1 MKKKGS
7 FFAKMC
13 ISLQA
18 QKSRLQRINKT
29 IKARKFFWHKIC
41 MDKKSIIGDKNMAL
55 SIFTPS
61 VTGMNSQSHALE
73 TVSTNIANINT
84 VGYKSSETMFYTL
97 LGSTPVVKGNAA
109 SGLQST
115 RTDINGVGYYD
126 RTFVTS
132 QGQVVASNNSFD
144 VAINGNSNAFFTVR
158 DSYSGDEYYTRA
170 GNFRIQLSGGVPY
183 LVANNGMR
191 VQGYPANEDGSFG
204 SSIEDIVLEY
214 PEKIPANPTSK
225 VQIGANVPADGVE
238 NSSYGIMIY
247 GPNDNGANM
256 SMVFHKVEGK
266 ANAWTLSFEMEG
278 ATVTTAEPIEVQF
291 SSDGKLLS
299 PTDFDIDVAWAD
311 GSSNTIAMNIENMTQ
326 YAGSSGIANIKQD
339 GKEGGAFKEA
349 SIGKNGIVSALYSN
363 GQTVNLGKLALSS
376 FAAPDNLTAI
386 SGTLFEANGASG
398 NAVLIED
405 GGNYL
410 QPQALEQSTTNV
422 EKEFSKMVVIQRAY
436 GMNSSSFSVADEML
450 QVVRDLKS

>member
-1 MKKKGS
+1 
-7 FFAKMC
+7 
-13 ISLQA
+13 
-18 QKSRLQRINKT
+18 
-29 IKARKFFWHKIC
+29 
-41 MDKKSIIGDKNMAL
+41 MAL

-61 VTGMNSQSHALE
+61 VTGMDSQSHALE

-126 RTFVTS
+126 RTLITS
-132 QGQVVASNNSFD
+132 QGQVVASDSNFD
-144 VAINGNSNAFFTVR
+144 VAINGNNNAFFTVR

-170 GNFRIQLSGGVPY
+170 GNFRLQLSDGLPY

-191 VQGYPANEDGSFG
+191 VQGYPANEDGTFG
-204 SSIEDIVLEY
+204 TAIEDIVLEY
-214 PEKIPANPTSK
+214 PEKIPATPTTT

-238 NSSYGIMIY
+238 NSSYGIAVY
-247 GPNDNGANM
+247 GPEDNSGNM
-256 SMVFHKVEGK
+256 SMIFHKVEGK
-266 ANAWTLSFEMEG
+266 LNSWTVSFEMNG
-278 ATVTTAEPIEVQF
+278 ATVTSAEPIEVLF
-291 SSDGKLLS
+291 GNDGKLIS
-299 PTDFDIDVAWAD
+299 PKNFDVTVTWED
-311 GSSNTIAMNIENMTQ
+311 GSTNNIAMNIENMTQ
-326 YAGSSGIANIKQD
+326 YTGSSGITSLKQD
-339 GKEGGAFKEA
+339 GKEGGGFKEA
-349 SIGKNGIVSALYSN
+349 SVGEDGIISALYSN
-363 GQTVNLGKLALSS
+363 GETLKIAKIALSS
-376 FAAPDNLTAI
+376 FAAPDNLTPI

-410 QPQALEQSTTNV
+410 VPQALEQSTANV

-436 GMNSSSFSVADEML
+436 GMNSSSFTVADEML